1 MKTMPFQEV
10 VEYHQRLTG
19 RALSLPGSRWPRFA
33 YSGDAGVLFVTRD
46 RDTQSGMFGFN
57 VRRQKV
63 DGMVELAGMGNP
75 HATQTLA
82 FRQLR
87 RMHEGCAARE
97 ARQRARPVTALALA
111 YARAE
116 EVSHG

>member
-46 RDTQSGMFGFN
+46 RDAHSGLFGFN

-63 DGMVELAGMGNP
+63 DGTIELAGMGNP
-75 HATQTLA
+75 YATQTLA
-82 FRQLR
+82 FRHLR
-87 RMHEGCAARE
+87 RMHEGCVAHEGRRRGLHA
-97 ARQRARPVTALALA
+97 TALALA
-111 YARAE
+111 YARAV
-116 EVSHG
+116 EVGHG